1 MAYDLVLFAIAA
13 LLGIASAVLVFMLKD
28 VLHSVI
34 ALTFLFIAN
43 SAIFLILGQPFLA
56 LLQLFIMVGGV
67 STYAFVGV
75 ASSGY
80 AKFKHTNLTLFALF
94 AIVIFAV
101 LAYKGAPPNAIVQQQ
116 NMLSTNYLSQALASN
131 VGLLYIMAIML
142 FGIALGS
149 ILLMKKMGAYK

>member
-1 MAYDLVLFAIAA
+1 MAYDLVLFAVAT

-80 AKFKHTNLTLFALF
+80 ATNLTLFALF

-131 VGLLYIMAIML
+131 VGLLYIMAVML